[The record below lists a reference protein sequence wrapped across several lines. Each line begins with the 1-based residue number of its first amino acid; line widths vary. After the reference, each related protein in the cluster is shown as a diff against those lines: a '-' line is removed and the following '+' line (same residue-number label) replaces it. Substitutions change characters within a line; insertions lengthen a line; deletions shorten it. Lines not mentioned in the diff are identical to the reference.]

1 MGRLFDGPWALIVI
15 FLIIVAVVVV
25 LVVTSMN
32 KSKKTD
38 FAYIAPPSGDQY
50 PGTPSDAAVQRD
62 YRQGMSH
69 RLNSTIFGV
78 IGLFILGIVFGPLAL
93 VQANKAEALGV
104 KASAGRALGWTAV
117 GLSTLWLIFIVA
129 RMASR

>member
-1 MGRLFDGPWALIVI
+1 MGRLFDGPFALIVI

-38 FAYIAPPSGDQY
+38 FAYIATPTDQY
-50 PGTPSDAAVQRD
+50 PAPADAAVQRD
-62 YRQGMSH
+62 YMQGMSH
-69 RLNSTIFGV
+69 RSNSIIFGV

-104 KASAGRALGWTAV
+104 NATAGKVLGWIAV
-117 GLSTLWLIFIVA
+117 GFSILWLIFIVT
-129 RMASR
+129 RLSR

>member
-25 LVVTSMN
+25 LVVTSIN
-32 KSKKTD
+32 KSKNTD
-38 FAYIAPPSGDQY
+38 FAYIAPPSGGQY
-50 PGTPSDAAVQRD
+50 SGTPSDAPFQRD
-62 YRQGMSH
+62 YMQGMSH
-69 RLNSTIFGV
+69 RSTSTIFGV

-104 KASAGRALGWTAV
+104 KATAGKVLGWIALGF
-117 GLSTLWLIFIVA
+117 SILWLVFIVA
-129 RMASR
+129 GMTSR